1 MHGRAEFLRW
11 DSLSHFNSIDW
22 QCDSVADMESATGL
36 MRQISRYGMAQA
48 NVAREPSMEEILA
61 SIRKIIESN
70 DVTEDHESASKEVD
84 SDDLGP
90 STEPA
95 PQPVSL
101 LNRIPGDGAELAA
114 PKSRGLLAT
123 ESRVEPLAPLRAGL
137 EPTVEKTPA
146 SEEADMDQTHP
157 VEARREAPARLADVA
172 AAARREPS
180 GNQQPSDDQAHS
192 KRPETIASDESD
204 VVLLPDT
211 DPDIDAD
218 GSEDERDAQQAGAEE
233 EATVKEPRA
242 LISPAVGARVAASFG
257 DLSHA
262 VSNGPTRSFDAIAED
277 MLRPMLQQWMD
288 DNLPTLVER
297 LVREEI
303 ERVARGR

>member
-1 MHGRAEFLRW
+1 
-11 DSLSHFNSIDW
+11 
-22 QCDSVADMESATGL
+22 
-36 MRQISRYGMAQA
+36 MAQA

-70 DVTEDHESASKEVD
+70 DVTEDHEPVSKAVD
-84 SDDLGP
+84 GDDQGP
-90 STEPA
+90 ATEPA

-101 LNRIPGDGAELAA
+101 LNRIPADRAEPAG
-114 PKSRGLLAT
+114 PKSGGLSAT
-123 ESRVEPLAPLRAGL
+123 ESSVGPLAPLRVGL
-137 EPTVEKTPA
+137 EPAGEKTPG
-146 SEEADMDQTHP
+146 SEEADMSQTRP
-157 VEARREAPARLADVA
+157 AEASREAPARLADVA
-172 AAARREPS
+172 AAARQEPP
-180 GNQQPSDDQAHS
+180 GIQQPPDGQAHS
-192 KRPETIASDESD
+192 NRSETIASDDSD
-204 VVLLPDT
+204 VVFLPDA
-211 DPDIDAD
+211 DQDIDAD
-218 GSEDERDAQQAGAEE
+218 GNEDAGDAQEAGAEE
-233 EATVKEPRA
+233 ETAVKEPRA

-262 VSNGPTRSFDAIAED
+262 VSNGPSRSFDAIAED